1 MAKKK
6 TVTELRS
13 EAEALINK
21 AKEIE
26 KDENATIGKYIRDV
40 ALKGFKIDYDTLK
53 QELNNRFALST
64 GNQSKK
70 VSIDNKLDTTAQ

>member
-26 KDENATIGKYIRDV
+26 KDENATIGKYIRDIT
-40 ALKGFKIDYDTLK
+40 LKGFKIDYDTLK

-70 VSIDNKLDTTAQ
+70 VSINNKLDTTAQ

>member
-26 KDENATIGKYIRDV
+26 KDENATIGRYIRDI
-40 ALKGFKIDYDTLK
+40 AQKGFKIDYETLK
-53 QELNNRFALST
+53 KELNSRFALST

-70 VSIDNKLDTTAQ
+70 ASIDNSLNTPAQ